1 MMTDPIADLL
11 TRIRNGIHVE
21 RPYVDMPKS
30 NMKVRVVQ
38 ALEREGFV
46 WDHEVIEEDGAA
58 SAVLRVNLKYGPN
71 GEHVIQHIERISK
84 PGCRVY
90 VGVDAMKEVRQGL
103 GISVLSTSKGVLSN
117 REAHKQGVGGELL
130 CQVW

>member
-11 TRIRNGIHVE
+11 TRIRNGMHVE
-21 RPYVDMPKS
+21 RPFVDMPTS
-30 NMKVRVVQ
+30 RMKVRVVE
-38 ALEREGFV
+38 ALAREGFV
-46 WDHEVIEEDGAA
+46 WDHEIVEVEGSSFAT
-58 SAVLRVNLKYGPN
+58 LRVNLKYGPN
-71 GEHVIQHIERISK
+71 GEHVIQHIERMST

-90 VGVDAMKEVRQGL
+90 VSVADMKEVRQGL

>member
-11 TRIRNGIHVE
+11 TRIRNAMHVE
-21 RPYVDMPKS
+21 RPFVDMPTSK
-30 NMKVRVVQ
+30 MKVRVVQ
-38 ALEREGFV
+38 ALEREGYV
-46 WDHEVIEEDGAA
+46 WEHEIVEEEDAPA
-58 SAVLRVNLKYGPN
+58 PTLRIPLKYGPN

-90 VGVDAMKEVRQGL
+90 VGVSDMKEVRQGL
-103 GISVLSTSKGVLSN
+103 GVSILSTSKGVLSN

-130 CQVW
+130 CQLW

>member
-11 TRIRNGIHVE
+11 TRIRNGLHVE

-46 WDHEVIEEDGAA
+46 WDHEVIEEEGSSTAI
-58 SAVLRVNLKYGPN
+58 LRVNLKYGPS

-84 PGCRVY
+84 PGRRVY
-90 VGVDAMKEVRQGL
+90 VGVGEMREVRQGL

>member
-11 TRIRNGIHVE
+11 TRIRNGVRVE
-21 RPYVDMPKS
+21 RPYVDVPLSKI
-30 NMKVRVVQ
+30 KVHIVE
-38 ALEREGFV
+38 ALTREGYV
-46 WDHEVIEEDGAA
+46 WDHELVDGETRKL
-58 SAVLRVNLKYGPN
+58 LRVNLKYGPN
-71 GEHVIQHIERISK
+71 GEHVIQHIERMSK

-90 VGVDAMKEVRQGL
+90 VGVGEMKDVRQGT

-117 REAHKQGVGGELL
+117 REAHKAGVGGELV